1 MLSLGNST
9 VLLVLALLRLGRLK
23 AGNRNINPFQVAN
36 KMAEN
41 RITTTASLLLWS
53 VAPATDPWPRGS
65 DVQNMRAR
73 VCVCVRACSFCMSIR
88 LYCFALCIS
97 HGREKII
104 PSVFLS
110 WYLHA
115 CMSFLEMSIV

>member
-73 VCVCVRACSFCMSIR
+73 VCVCARMFFLYVYSSLLFRSVHFARA
-88 LYCFALCIS
+88 
-97 HGREKII
+97 
-104 PSVFLS
+104 
-110 WYLHA
+110 
-115 CMSFLEMSIV
+115 